1 MEELKSAS
9 QLIEE
14 NIGQKCLVEHKLVY
28 DSAAESIEPIYFFI
42 LDLMQDEF
50 GYNVEKIVDNFTS
63 SPSSGHFGEIG
74 QRATIMQQQGTKIL
88 GDINTVLRSVLN
100 IIYDLRDFRTRIQYY
115 DDSKSQKKEK
125 AEAALLA
132 LKQIWIDKVDS
143 QKGNSSISTMARQL
157 GFQTLFDAFYIVKNE
172 SDVKKL
178 DLNDRVKR
186 MVLQRIQEF
195 NIWVY
200 QSEKELKKRY
210 EIEKVYL
217 KSQINSLKIY
227 SRWVKPYLKTASKLE
242 MKDIGRN
249 PSLVE
254 SFSTL
259 FLELTLLGKKKLNI
273 ENSAIS
279 EKIPFELKNYK
290 PSRDYYSCVL
300 VDFTFRGFPQRVTQ
314 RGDYSFGGRT
324 EVLFRGYSLNED
336 ELKKLDEELKK
347 SDVYDSLKLI
357 EGTTTESIDN
367 LKEEIES
374 FLNEEIEDSPKEE
387 NSKSEKNIN
396 PFLAMI
402 GYYNKKD
409 EKTKTTK
416 LDKIKK
422 DNWIEKNHLRRVAAE
437 EAKARAFKFFD
448 IYKKAHGMPTPE

>member
-1 MEELKSAS
+1 MQEYKTAS

-14 NIGQKCLVEHKLVY
+14 NIGQKCLVEHKLIY

-50 GYNVEKIVDNFTS
+50 GYNVEKIIDNFTS
-63 SPSSGHFGEIG
+63 SPSSGHFGELG

-88 GDINTVLRSVLN
+88 GDINTVLRSILN
-100 IIYDLRDFRTRIQYY
+100 IIYDLRDFRTRLQYY
-115 DDSKSQKKEK
+115 KDVESSKKEK
-125 AEAALLA
+125 SEAARLA
-132 LKQIWIDKVDS
+132 LKQLWIDKVDS
-143 QKGNSSISTMARQL
+143 QKGNSSISVMARQL
-157 GFQTLFDAFYIVKNE
+157 GFQTLFDAFYVSKNE
-172 SDVKKL
+172 DDVKKL

-186 MVLQRIQEF
+186 MVLQRIEEF
-195 NIWVY
+195 NIWLY
-200 QSEKELKKRY
+200 QSGQELKKRY
-210 EIEKVYL
+210 EIEKIYL

-249 PSLVE
+249 PSLVD

-290 PSRDYYSCVL
+290 SSRDYYSCVL
-300 VDFTFRGFPQRVTQ
+300 VDFNFRGFPQRVSQ
-314 RGDYSFGGRT
+314 RGDYNFGGRT
-324 EVLFRGYSLNED
+324 EVTFKGYSLNED

-347 SDVYDSLKLI
+347 SDIYDSLNLI

-367 LKEEIES
+367 LKGEIES
-374 FLNEEIEDSPKEE
+374 FLEEEIENSSKEE
-387 NSKSEKNIN
+387 KQKLEKNVN
-396 PFLAMI
+396 PFLAII
-402 GYYNKKD
+402 GYYNKKN
-409 EKTKTTK
+409 EKKEISK
-416 LDKIKK
+416 IDKIKK
-422 DNWIEKNHLRRVAAE
+422 DNWIEKNHLRRAASE
-437 EAKARAFKFFD
+437 EAKAKAFKFFD